1 MSGPS
6 TPEQENNSIANQSNN
21 VSSSDISNSH
31 SISMRFRGFLP
42 VVIDVET
49 AGFNSKTDALLE
61 IAAVILDMD
70 SDGKLFA
77 KETVHC
83 NVEPFKGA
91 NLEKS
96 ALEFT
101 GIDPYSPYRD
111 PKPEKFAL
119 EKIFTP
125 IRRAVKDSGCTRAIL
140 VGHNSSFD
148 HGFVFAAAE
157 RTGMKRNPF
166 HPFSSFDTNTLSALA
181 FGQTVLAKACSVA
194 KIDFDGHEAH
204 SAKYDTEKTAELFC
218 AIVNKWHALGGWP
231 LEEISPLGK

>member
-1 MSGPS
+1 VSDLNS
-6 TPEQENNSIANQSNN
+6 PEHDCNDNEE
-21 VSSSDISNSH
+21 SNSH
-31 SISMRFRGFLP
+31 SIASRFRGFLP

-70 SDGKLFA
+70 SGGNLYR

-83 NVEPFKGA
+83 NVEPFRGA

-101 GIDPYSPYRD
+101 GIDPHSPYRNAQ
-111 PKPEKFAL
+111 PEKVAL
-119 EKIFTP
+119 DKIFTP
-125 IRRAVKDSGCTRAIL
+125 IRRAVKSTGCTRAIL

-157 RTGMKRNPF
+157 RAEIKRNPF

-181 FGQTVLAKACSVA
+181 FGQTVLAKACAAA

-218 AIVNKWHALGGWP
+218 TIINKWKTLGGWP
-231 LEEISPLGK
+231 ITY